1 MLDIVSLFVKKK
13 KKKKPVQTDLFQC
26 DQDAKQIRD
35 AHF

>member
-1 MLDIVSLFVKKK
+1 MLDIVSLFVKK

-26 DQDAKQIRD
+26 DQGAKQIRD

>member
-13 KKKKPVQTDLFQC
+13 PVQTDLFQC
-26 DQDAKQIRD
+26 VQDAKQIRD